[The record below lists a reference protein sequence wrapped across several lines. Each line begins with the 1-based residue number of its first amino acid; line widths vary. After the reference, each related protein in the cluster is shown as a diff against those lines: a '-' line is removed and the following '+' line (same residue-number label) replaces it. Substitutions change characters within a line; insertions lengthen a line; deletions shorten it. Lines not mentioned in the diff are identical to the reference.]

1 MVTAINPTPAGE
13 GKTTVNIGLSMA
25 LNRIGKNAVSALR
38 EPSLGPSFGIK
49 GGAAGGGYAQVV
61 PMEEINM
68 HFTGDFHALTTANNL
83 ISALIDNHMQQ
94 GNALGIDPRNILHKR
109 SIEAR
114 VGDAVEAG
122 QLLATLDATFAS
134 ADLGQLEKQAHAL
147 AAQLR
152 RIEAELGGGDFRAR
166 PEEAGDGL
174 LQEQVLR
181 QRRQVVAETRRLNA
195 DKVAALEAKLAQN
208 GVQQAGQ
215 ERQGKVLRDMEGTAA
230 RRLKGEDETQR
241 RLRLIEAR
249 KARIDRKRHV

>member
-1 MVTAINPTPAGE
+1 MLYVILAAI
-13 GKTTVNIGLSMA
+13 V
-25 LNRIGKNAVSALR
+25 
-38 EPSLGPSFGIK
+38 
-49 GGAAGGGYAQVV
+49 
-61 PMEEINM
+61 
-68 HFTGDFHALTTANNL
+68 
-83 ISALIDNHMQQ
+83 ALIVGAIVFRVDRIVVAEGELITSAPAIVVQPLNT
-94 GNALGIDPRNILHKR
+94 AVIR

-152 RIEAELGGGDFRAR
+152 RIEAELGGGEFRAR
-166 PEEAGDGL
+166 AEEAGDGL

-215 ERQGKVLRDMEGTAA
+215 ERQGKVLRDKIGRA
-230 RRLKGEDETQR
+230 
-241 RLRLIEAR
+241 
-249 KARIDRKRHV
+249 HV